1 MTTKSAIKV
10 LWSMVLLFFRDVYT
24 MHHRN
29 VCVIIIIDHFYI
41 LPLLYITGFFS
52 FSEMFTRCITGM
64 CVLLLSLITL
74 LLLFQ
79 ALKQTCCIY
88 ELNALPIW
96 TSALA
101 TITICSDRDL
111 HQGPM

>member
-41 LPLLYITGFFS
+41 LPLLYITVFCLFFRDVYTMHHRNVCVIIIIDH
-52 FSEMFTRCITGM
+52 FITAIPGSQAD
-64 CVLLLSLITL
+64 LLHL
-74 LLLFQ
+74 
-79 ALKQTCCIY
+79 
-88 ELNALPIW
+88 
-96 TSALA
+96 
-101 TITICSDRDL
+101 
-111 HQGPM
+111 